1 MTPWTVAH
9 QAPLFTGVPKQ
20 EYWSGL
26 PCHAPGDL
34 PDPGIEPTAFTSP
47 ALAAGLLTIL
57 ALPGKALLV
66 SEWPFKR

>member
-1 MTPWTVAH
+1 MNCSPPGGSAH
-9 QAPLFTGVPKQ
+9 GIFWPRILGWLPLP
-20 EYWSGL
+20 
-26 PCHAPGDL
+26 PPGDL